1 MEFSMNMESSVEEVF
16 KKLIDFESM
25 PDLLPRQLKN
35 VEIISKKLDQIVTRE
50 TLVFKTIV
58 KNEIVQESSH
68 EVGDNKIKTVIT
80 SGPAKDSEINMKLEK
95 RDSGSTIIIN
105 IDLKLSLKA
114 RILLPIIKKA
124 YQSLLTGILY
134 KIDALIMEK
143 NRN

>member
-68 EVGDNKIKTVIT
+68 EIGDNKIKTVIT
-80 SGPAKDSEINMKLEK
+80 SGPAKDSVINMKLEK

-124 YQSLLTGILY
+124 YQSLLTGMLY

>member
-1 MEFSMNMESSVEEVF
+1 MNMESSVEEVF

-80 SGPAKDSEINMKLEK
+80 SGPAKDSVINMKLEK

>member
-1 MEFSMNMESSVEEVF
+1 MNMESSVEEVF

-25 PDLLPRQLKN
+25 SDLLPRQLKN

-50 TLVFKTIV
+50 TIVFKTIV

-68 EVGDNKIKTVIT
+68 EIGDNKIKTVIT
-80 SGPAKDSEINMKLEK
+80 SGPAKDSVINMKLEK

>member
-1 MEFSMNMESSVEEVF
+1 MNMESSVEEVF

-68 EVGDNKIKTVIT
+68 EIGDNKIKTVIT

>member
-68 EVGDNKIKTVIT
+68 EIGDNKIKTVIT
-80 SGPAKDSEINMKLEK
+80 SGPAKDSVINMKLEK

>member
-1 MEFSMNMESSVEEVF
+1 MNMESSVEEVF

-68 EVGDNKIKTVIT
+68 EIGDNKIKTVIT
-80 SGPAKDSEINMKLEK
+80 SGPAKDSVINMKLEK

-124 YQSLLTGILY
+124 YQSLLTGMLY

>member
-16 KKLIDFESM
+16 IKLIDFESI

-80 SGPAKDSEINMKLEK
+80 SGPAKDSVINMKLEK

>member
-35 VEIISKKLDQIVTRE
+35 MEIISKKLDQIVTRE

-68 EVGDNKIKTVIT
+68 EIGDNKIKTVIT
-80 SGPAKDSEINMKLEK
+80 SGPAKDSVINMKLEK

-124 YQSLLTGILY
+124 YQSLLTGMLY

>member
-1 MEFSMNMESSVEEVF
+1 M
-16 KKLIDFESM
+16 
-25 PDLLPRQLKN
+25 QN
-35 VEIISKKLDQIVTRE
+35 VEIQHQIVTRE

-68 EVGDNKIKTVIT
+68 EIGDNKIKTVIT
-80 SGPAKDSEINMKLEK
+80 SGPAKDSVINMKLEK

>member
-1 MEFSMNMESSVEEVF
+1 MDFSMNMESSVEEIF
-16 KKLIDFESM
+16 KKLIDFESI

-35 VEIISKKLDQIVTRE
+35 VEIISKKLNQIVTRE

-58 KNEIVQESSH
+58 KNEIVQESIH
-68 EVGDNKIKTVIT
+68 EIGDNKIKTVIT
-80 SGPAKDSEINMKLEK
+80 SGPAKDSVINMKLEK
-95 RDSGSTIIIN
+95 RDSGSTVIIN

>member
-1 MEFSMNMESSVEEVF
+1 MNMESSVEEVF

-68 EVGDNKIKTVIT
+68 EIGDNKIKTVIT
-80 SGPAKDSEINMKLEK
+80 SGPAKDSVINMKLEK

>member
-1 MEFSMNMESSVEEVF
+1 MNMESSVEEVF
-16 KKLIDFESM
+16 KKLIDFESI

-80 SGPAKDSEINMKLEK
+80 SGPAKDSVINMKLEK

>member
-50 TLVFKTIV
+50 TIVFKTIV

-68 EVGDNKIKTVIT
+68 EIGDNKIKTVIT
-80 SGPAKDSEINMKLEK
+80 SGPAKDSVINMKLEK

>member
-80 SGPAKDSEINMKLEK
+80 SGPAKDSVINMKLEK